1 MFKLSYQEIKER
13 MIEWRNLKKLHA
25 NAREMIEAQNQL
37 IKSQREQL
45 ETYKQLT
52 KNQDKLIEELKT
64 IIFGKKKKRSDNED
78 EDIPSPPKQIVSRP
92 SDSYQRPMPK
102 DEEV

>member
-52 KNQDKLIEELKT
+52 KNQDKMIEDLKLQIEELKT
-64 IIFGKKKKRSDNED
+64 IVLGNKKKRSDNED
-78 EDIPSPPKQIVSRP
+78 EGRS
-92 SDSYQRPMPK
+92 
-102 DEEV
+102 EEHTSELQSHV